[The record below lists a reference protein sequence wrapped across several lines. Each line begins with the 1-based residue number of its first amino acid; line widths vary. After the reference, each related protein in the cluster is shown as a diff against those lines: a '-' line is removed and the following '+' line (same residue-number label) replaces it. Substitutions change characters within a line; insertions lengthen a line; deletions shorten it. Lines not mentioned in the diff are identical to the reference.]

1 LFIILGTAMVT
12 VGILGTLWSPFFS
25 FLAPL
30 TSVIPGSISS
40 RLTILPSVNP
50 NELAG
55 ILCWI
60 VPLLFA
66 CTIGY
71 WGQLWG
77 SGRWSYKLLLLAMLL
92 LLIFNMLLII
102 ASRSRG
108 GLLAFGVALLVMA
121 AIRFRWGRWLCLIAL
136 TVGMALGYFL
146 DFGEILQGDMAPGSD
161 FGLQGRIEIWSRA
174 LFGLADFPYTG
185 MSMNGFRDVV
195 HEMYPLFS
203 ISSDVDIAHAHNHLL
218 QAGLDLGILG
228 LIAYLG
234 IWLVSVVLLWIGWQ
248 RIHDETDRV
257 LIVGI
262 SGALVAG
269 WVFGMLDTI
278 ALGARPGFL
287 WWMLLAMLAAVFD
300 RSNVRGA

>member
-1 LFIILGTAMVT
+1 
-12 VGILGTLWSPFFS
+12 
-25 FLAPL
+25 
-30 TSVIPGSISS
+30 
-40 RLTILPSVNP
+40 
-50 NELAG
+50 
-55 ILCWI
+55 
-60 VPLLFA
+60 
-66 CTIGY
+66 
-71 WGQLWG
+71 
-77 SGRWSYKLLLLAMLL
+77 MLL